1 MGLFEPKMKVKVV
14 IFKKDRTN
22 VSKSLSKQNKVDN
35 KIRIGNNDYFI
46 TNKDHFC
53 ITRKWFRNYITYYFR
68 EDSPTPLPV
77 PNFAD
82 MKRTG
87 ISTDELNALF
97 EPYFLRLLA
106 KNKDNKQQKVSF
118 YLQIATLLVS
128 GYGTYYL
135 VAKLP
140 DIIMKI
146 VQAAVNGEASP

>member
-1 MGLFEPKMKVKVV
+1 MYQPKMKIKVV

-22 VSKSLSKQNKVDN
+22 VSKALSKQNKVDN
-35 KIRIGNNDYFI
+35 KIRIGNCDYFI

-77 PNFAD
+77 PNFAE

-106 KNKDNKQQKVSF
+106 KNKDNKQAKVGF
-118 YLQIATLLVS
+118 YLQVASVFIS
-128 GYGTYYL
+128 GYGVYYMMM
-135 VAKLP
+135 KLP
-140 DIIMKI
+140 DAI
-146 VQAAVNGEASP
+146 VKAFQMAQGGT